1 MLESTDAI
9 KQAFE
14 SHPMSLPIIV
24 FCFIGFLGLSVLVY
38 YHYKIS
44 MLNITTHEELKG
56 IFFGFKR
63 HPYQEFGILKNMKN
77 RIFNK
82 HLKYPTFQPLGAVH
96 SNIKEKP
103 GTVS

>member
-1 MLESTDAI
+1 MLESADAI

-44 MLNITTHEELKG
+44 MVNITTHEELKG
-56 IFFGFKR
+56 IFFGFRR
-63 HPYQEFGILKNMKN
+63 HPYEDFGILKNLKK
-77 RIFNK
+77 RLIKAYRK
-82 HLKYPTFQPLGAVH
+82 HATF
-96 SNIKEKP
+96 
-103 GTVS
+103 